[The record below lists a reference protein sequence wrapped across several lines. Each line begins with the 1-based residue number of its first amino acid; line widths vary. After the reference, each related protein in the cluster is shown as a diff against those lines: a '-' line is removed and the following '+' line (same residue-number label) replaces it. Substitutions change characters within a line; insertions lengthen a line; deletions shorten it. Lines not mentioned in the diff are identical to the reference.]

1 MYRAGHCK
9 DDQLPAWWLVSG
21 PLLSC
26 HQEASS
32 QPSIILGGW
41 YTNIEPMNAAVIPT
55 VPSGIQEPD
64 EEDGFINAIQL
75 ASDEFDR
82 IFQENIRAAQA
93 PNFPLWITPNGRYDL
108 RDWLVLVYR
117 SWHSRPYLRSQ
128 ALTRWL
134 RDTHNIFKDTKSV
147 RTFIGRLKCSGTAGF
162 SLPHPSY

>member
-55 VPSGIQEPD
+55 PPLSGVSTIVPVASLNLFG
-64 EEDGFINAIQL
+64 NAVSQGKTL
-75 ASDEFDR
+75 WEQNLEKR
-82 IFQENIRAAQA
+82 GRVL
-93 PNFPLWITPNGRYDL
+93 PLYD
-108 RDWLVLVYR
+108 
-117 SWHSRPYLRSQ
+117 
-128 ALTRWL
+128 
-134 RDTHNIFKDTKSV
+134 
-147 RTFIGRLKCSGTAGF
+147 
-162 SLPHPSY
+162 PH